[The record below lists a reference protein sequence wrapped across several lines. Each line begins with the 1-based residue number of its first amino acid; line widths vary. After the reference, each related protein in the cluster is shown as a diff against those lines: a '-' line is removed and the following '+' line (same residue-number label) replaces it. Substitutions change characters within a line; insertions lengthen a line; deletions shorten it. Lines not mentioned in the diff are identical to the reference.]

1 LGGGGNVKVEDVK
14 KDLGDD
20 AELFD
25 FEEKDGVVA
34 AKLKNRVDKKEFSRL
49 AQLVKDVGGEYVPF
63 DYGTKQG
70 AYFRFK
76 KEEAVSTATLDKKD
90 LPVKDAIAYAETVR
104 TQLGYFIEKLKE
116 LQK

>member
-1 LGGGGNVKVEDVK
+1 MKVENVK
-14 KDLGDD
+14 KDLGED

-25 FEEKDGVVA
+25 FEQKEGSDVVF
-34 AKLKNRVDKKEFSRL
+34 AKLKNRVDKKEFSRI

-90 LPVKDAIAYAETVR
+90 LPVKDILEYAESIEKQAR
-104 TQLGYFIEKLKE
+104 IIIEKLKE
-116 LQK
+116 LQQK